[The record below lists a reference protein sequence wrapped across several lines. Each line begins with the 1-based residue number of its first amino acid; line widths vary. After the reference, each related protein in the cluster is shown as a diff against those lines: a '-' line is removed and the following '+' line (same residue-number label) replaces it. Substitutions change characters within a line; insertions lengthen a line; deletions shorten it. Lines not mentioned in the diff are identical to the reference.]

1 MASLALRA
9 IHLQVARPS
18 ESEEKAGRK
27 TAPAGACGEQPP
39 KAALGERRN
48 AGGNLKISTIKQ
60 TSTQGETQVEV
71 FMF

>member
-9 IHLQVARPS
+9 IHLQVARAS
-18 ESEEKAGRK
+18 ASEEIAGRK
-27 TAPAGACGEQPP
+27 
-39 KAALGERRN
+39 RN